1 MDRFRAT
8 WAPVLVKKMRRNE
21 NRESDFD
28 FVKAGKA
35 LALAAL
41 CLAIAGTA
49 RAETI
54 TVTIDRAAFA
64 PAAISARVGDVIVWD
79 NKDIVAHTAT
89 ARDKAWDVMIPA
101 GKTARIEMKKAG
113 SIEYYCRFHPN
124 MVGRLEVA
132 P

>member
-1 MDRFRAT
+1 MRAGT
-8 WAPVLVKKMRRNE
+8 
-21 NRESDFD
+21 
-28 FVKAGKA
+28 
-35 LALAAL
+35 LAVAAL

-54 TVTIDRAAFA
+54 TVTIDRAVFGP
-64 PAAISARVGDVIVWD
+64 PAVAARVGDIIVWD
-79 NKDIVAHTAT
+79 NRDIVAHTAT

-113 SIEYYCRFHPN
+113 DIEYYCRFHPN
-124 MVGRLEVA
+124 MVGKLTVA

>member
-1 MDRFRAT
+1 MKRFRAK
-8 WAPVLVKKMRRNE
+8 WAPVRVKKTRQNK
-21 NRESDFD
+21 NRESGFD
-28 FVKAGKA
+28 FIKAGKA

-41 CLAIAGTA
+41 CLAFAGTA

-54 TVTIDRAAFA
+54 TVTIGKATFG
-64 PAAISARVGDVIVWD
+64 PAAVSAHVGDVIVWD

-101 GKTARIEMKKAG
+101 GKTARIAMKKAG
-113 SIEYYCRFHPN
+113 TIEYYCRFHPN
-124 MVGRLEVA
+124 MVGKLTVV